1 MKILFWKLRDRNI
14 FTPNPY
20 LRFYI
25 FEGLRSLSFQWLT
38 NPNFKISSLNVKSK
52 FCINVLH
59 SWRGT
64 SKDPSSE
71 LMKGFSRKVWP
82 KTTPGFVTKS
92 IKSFFEDWFINCQPQ
107 SHILHTPVILVAL
120 KKVLIAMKGPTNYLT
135 SFSRHITPQSMNL
148 YLILVCFSNLI
159 FLSTIPFIKIPR
171 ESLIYFFSISGS
183 VNALQSS
190 SVRYF
195 KPHQRNLVRSSFTN
209 DDLNTI

>member
-52 FCINVLH
+52 FCINALH

-71 LMKGFSRKVWP
+71 SLKGFSRKIWP
-82 KTTPGFVTKS
+82 KTTLRFVTKS
-92 IKSFFEDWFINCQPQ
+92 RKSFFEDWFINCQPQ

-148 YLILVCFSNLI
+148 YLILVSFSNLI
-159 FLSTIPFIKIPR
+159 FFYQPSHSWKFHVNLWYI
-171 ESLIYFFSISGS
+171 FFSISGS

-209 DDLNTI
+209 DD